1 MLTVIDDADLYV
13 RGMQILLA
21 SWEVYERH
29 PGCRTRRLINPRRPR
44 PQAGCNPRNSSEV
57 RANPAPCY
65 FGGLPNLF

>member
-29 PGCRTRRLINPRRPR
+29 PGCRK
-44 PQAGCNPRNSSEV
+44 
-57 RANPAPCY
+57 RAV
-65 FGGLPNLF
+65 